1 MPHFTRPATQG
12 GSENKR
18 LASFSGRADDNKS
31 TMRQTWGRPAMRMQS
46 EHVSGRNLSPIP
58 RTSPA
63 KYNSV
68 LENPEPQR
76 RSWRL
81 GN

>member
-1 MPHFTRPATQG
+1 MPHFTLPAKQE
-12 GSENKR
+12 GSKNKR
-18 LASFSGRADDNKS
+18 LASFSGRAGRRKS
-31 TMRQTWGRPAMRMQS
+31 SMRQTGRRMAAGMHP
-46 EHVSGRNLSPIP
+46 EHPSGQNLSPIP
-58 RTSPA
+58 RNSPG